1 MTGRAIPGGYET
13 WSKEDELRAQLAAA
27 NKYALGMEAAANTE
41 RERAEA
47 AEAKL
52 AAVPVDD
59 IRKVWSAAPKNT
71 ATQSAILR
79 VGDWLQARV

>member
-1 MTGRAIPGGYET
+1 M
-13 WSKEDELRAQLAAA
+13 SKFQDPVEMLAQEMHDRLAAA
-27 NKYALGMEAAANTE
+27 SLEYE
-41 RERAEA
+41 RMKQRAEA